1 MSKFKFD
8 ALALPVDTPAR
19 MPICHPHTLK
29 PLVDKD
35 GQPAYLDLLSTDS
48 EACIAYDRK
57 VAEERAS
64 NPIRAK
70 IGPADLSEAGCRRLA
85 HLARGW
91 YLVDFDGN
99 PILDP
104 DTGKPILFSEKNAY
118 DLLSNHRMKWLQDQ
132 ALIFL
137 GDRANFPLRSV
148 NS

>member
-1 MSKFKFD
+1 MSSKFD

-29 PLVDKD
+29 PLILKQEDDKA
-35 GQPAYLDLLSTDS
+35 PPVHAYLDLLSTDS

-57 VAEERAS
+57 VAEERAA
-64 NPIRAK
+64 NPMRAK
-70 IGPADLSEAGCRRLA
+70 MTTAELFDAGCRRLA

-99 PILDP
+99 PIDVP
-104 DTGKPILFSEKNAY
+104 FSEANAFE
-118 DLLSNHRMKWLQDQ
+118 LFSNHRMRWLQDQ

-137 GDRANFPLRSV
+137 GDRANFLLRSA

>member
-1 MSKFKFD
+1 MSKFD

-29 PLVDKD
+29 PLVDKA
-35 GQPAYLDLLSTDS
+35 GNAAYLDLLSTDS

-57 VAEERAS
+57 IQEERAA

-70 IGPADLSEAGCRRLA
+70 TSPADAVEAGCRRLA

-91 YLVDFDGN
+91 HLVDFDGA
-99 PILDP
+99 PIDVP
-104 DTGKPILFSEKNAY
+104 FSEANAVE
-118 DLLSNHRMKWLQDQ
+118 LLSNHRMKWLQDQ
-132 ALIFL
+132 AVIFL
-137 GDRANFPLRSV
+137 GDRANFPLRSS